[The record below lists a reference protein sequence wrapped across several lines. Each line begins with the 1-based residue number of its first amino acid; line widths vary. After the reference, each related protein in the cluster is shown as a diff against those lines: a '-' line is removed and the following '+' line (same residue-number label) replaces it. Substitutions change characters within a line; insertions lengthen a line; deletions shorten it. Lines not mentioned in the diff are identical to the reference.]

1 MSLKVYSLAKGCE
14 LSVGGIPI
22 KEGLVSFAIAPE
34 GDRFGD
40 DVSAD
45 GMVTRW
51 DTGEVR
57 HNATLILKGASS
69 ENEKLSAIH
78 AVDVSVG
85 NGAGVVTLS
94 FTDEQGATKILT
106 PAAWIKSMPTMTR
119 GTNPEDVSWAI
130 RCVLD
135 VPEQLIVGGN

>member
-1 MSLKVYSLAKGCE
+1 MSLKIYSLARGCE

-34 GDRFGD
+34 GDRYAD
-40 DVSAD
+40 DVSSD

-57 HNATLILKGASS
+57 HNATLILKGGSS

-78 AVDVSVG
+78 AADVSVG
-85 NGAGVVTLS
+85 NGAGVVVLS
-94 FTDEQGATKILT
+94 FTDEQGASKVLT
-106 PAAWIKSMPTMTR
+106 PAAWIKSMPTMTM
-119 GTNPEDVSWAI
+119 GTSREDVSWAI

-135 VPEQLIVGGN
+135 VPESFIVGGN